1 MRLPVLGSGDA
12 FGNGG
17 RFQTCFALRDDDRAV
32 LIDWGATSL
41 TAMKRADMDP
51 LDVMAVVVSH
61 LHGDHF
67 GGLPFLVLDAQFRR
81 REEPLR
87 VYGPAGIGARLA
99 DALEV
104 LDPGSSSVRRR
115 FDLVVTELVPDGT
128 PAAGDG
134 VAVRGYEVDHASGA
148 PPLAV
153 TVRLGGATVG
163 YSGDTAWVPNVL
175 RASAG
180 ADIFLVEAYT
190 WDREVKYH
198 LSHRQIADHLDAFEA
213 GRILLTQ
220 MSPEVLVRR
229 DQTCAETARDGVVYL
244 P

>member
-12 FGNGG
+12 FGNGV

-51 LDVMAVVVSH
+51 RDVTAVVVSH

-81 REEPLR
+81 R
-87 VYGPAGIGARLA
+87 GRL
-99 DALEV
+99 
-104 LDPGSSSVRRR
+104 
-115 FDLVVTELVPDGT
+115 
-128 PAAGDG
+128 
-134 VAVRGYEVDHASGA
+134 RGYEVDHASGA

-153 TVRLGGATVG
+153 TVRFGGATVG

-180 ADIFLVEAYT
+180 ADIFLVVA
-190 WDREVKYH
+190 
-198 LSHRQIADHLDAFEA
+198 
-213 GRILLTQ
+213 
-220 MSPEVLVRR
+220 
-229 DQTCAETARDGVVYL
+229 
-244 P
+244 